1 MTAGAFPHGTQRS
14 AMIKAPAWF
23 RCRPKNTADQSVL
36 IAICKYQRP
45 SAKAV
50 PGCIATRVAAH
61 DIST

>member
-1 MTAGAFPHGTQRS
+1 
-14 AMIKAPAWF
+14 MIKAPAWF